1 MPPIRI
7 VVAGGNYAGLNAVR
21 HLYATLIAP
30 PSPSGSPQTAET
42 TNTAAAAAAAAAAVG
57 NQVEEDRNSSD
68 NAVEI
73 TLIDKRDGFLHY
85 IGITRGFTE
94 PEFGEELWVPY
105 ATVPW
110 LQHPCIKIQHATVT
124 RITPNEVH
132 LATSVVVPFDY
143 LVIAL
148 GETRAAPIG
157 TDALTKDQFVAT
169 LGAVHRQI
177 RQARTVAVVGAGA
190 VGIEMAADI
199 KCDFQDK
206 HVILAHSR
214 ALPLPGPF
222 KDEFRRQVVGILE
235 TIGVDVMLGQRVIEQ
250 APSASADGNVI
261 TPAPAPAPA
270 PTTGGSDEEGGGGG
284 GGGGGSGYTLTL
296 ADGRR
301 VAADCVIRCLGAEL
315 DSTMGL
321 LDLPVDSSD
330 STGPIL
336 GPSGIRV
343 RDTMQVDSDRYP
355 NIYACG
361 DICSRD
367 KVKLAGVAMYG
378 GYIAARNIARSVL
391 VQKNGKPED
400 ESAEVGLEKGTLY
413 PPKILLLLGKD
424 EFAMQLDQEIWEK
437 ERVRPFV
444 YDDMGLKVSV
454 EGLSLTQTPEHD
466 GDLGISTD

>member
-21 HLYATLIAP
+21 HLYATLIASPP
-30 PSPSGSPQTAET
+30 PSSAQTSET
-42 TNTAAAAAAAAAAVG
+42 TNTVVD
-57 NQVEEDRNSSD
+57 QVEDGNSGG

-94 PEFGEELWVPY
+94 PEFGADLWVPY

-110 LQHPCIKIQHATVT
+110 LQHPSIKIRHATVT

-132 LATSVVVPFDY
+132 LEEAGAVVPFDY

-199 KCDFQDK
+199 KCDFEEK
-206 HVILAHSR
+206 RVILAHSR

-222 KDEFRRQVVGILE
+222 KDEFRQQVVGILE
-235 TIGVDVMLGQRVIEQ
+235 SIGVDVMLGQRVIEQ
-250 APSASADGNVI
+250 VPGPSADGNVI
-261 TPAPAPAPA
+261 TPT
-270 PTTGGSDEEGGGGG
+270 PTTDSSNDEDGSE
-284 GGGGGSGYTLTL
+284 YMLTL
-296 ADGRR
+296 ADGRKI
-301 VAADCVIRCLGAEL
+301 AADCVIRCLGAEL
-315 DSTMGL
+315 DSNLGL
-321 LDLPVDSSD
+321 LELPVDDDDNKDNS
-330 STGPIL
+330 GPIF

-355 NIYACG
+355 HIYACG

-391 VQKNGKPED
+391 AQRNSKN
-400 ESAEVGLEKGTLY
+400 ESVEVVLEKGTLY

-437 ERVRPFV
+437 ESVRPFV